1 MARVRHKRKPVA
13 EMNVVPYI
21 DVMLVLLV
29 IFMVTAPMLN
39 QGVKVD
45 LPKVSSEALPQD
57 NNKQVLT
64 LSVKADGSYYW
75 NVGSEVDTEKQ
86 TDSAVS
92 LEQMTDAVTKIMSAR
107 PDTQVFI
114 RGDKAVNYGAVVG
127 AMGAL
132 QQAGVPNVGLIT
144 EAPDLEATVR
154 ALAFRELF
162 LARRPGGGPAR
173 SDLRHAVRQLGVCS
187 GASSS
192 KPIVQATLYQ
202 LKSKSQA
209 TTQTNQ
215 KIAGEAKK
223 TASKQY
229 EVEQLEQKK
238 LEQQKLEQQKLEQ
251 QQVAAAKAAEQKK
264 ADEARKAEAQ
274 KAAEAKK
281 ADEAKKAAEAKAAE
295 QKRQADIAKKRAEDE
310 AKKKA
315 ADDAKKKAAEDA
327 KKKAAEEAKKKAAA
341 EAAKKKAAVEAAKK
355 KAAAAAAAARKA
367 AEDKK
372 AQALAELLSD
382 TTERQQALADE
393 VGSEV
398 TGSLDDLIVNLVSQQ
413 WRRPPSAR
421 NGMSVEVLIEMLPDG
436 TITNASVSR
445 SSGDKPFDS
454 SAVAAVRNVG
464 RIPEMQQLPRAT
476 FDSLYRQ
483 RRIIFKPEDL
493 SL

>member
-1 MARVRHKRKPVA
+1 MKQQFERSPSESYFWPV
-13 EMNVVPYI
+13 
-21 DVMLVLLV
+21 VL
-29 IFMVTAPMLN
+29 
-39 QGVKVD
+39 
-45 LPKVSSEALPQD
+45 
-57 NNKQVLT
+57 
-64 LSVKADGSYYW
+64 
-75 NVGSEVDTEKQ
+75 
-86 TDSAVS
+86 
-92 LEQMTDAVTKIMSAR
+92 
-107 PDTQVFI
+107 
-114 RGDKAVNYGAVVG
+114 AVVLHVLIF
-127 AMGAL
+127 AMLFVSWAF
-132 QQAGVPNVGLIT
+132 
-144 EAPDLEATVR
+144 AP
-154 ALAFRELF
+154 EL
-162 LARRPGGGPAR
+162 PP
-173 SDLRHAVRQLGVCS
+173 
-187 GASSS
+187 S

-295 QKRQADIAKKRAEDE
+295 QKKQADIAKKRAEDE

-315 ADDAKKKAAEDA
+315 AEDAKKKAAEDAKKKAAEDA

-436 TITNASVSR
+436 TITNTSVSR

>member
-1 MARVRHKRKPVA
+1 MKQQFERSPSESYFWPV
-13 EMNVVPYI
+13 
-21 DVMLVLLV
+21 VL
-29 IFMVTAPMLN
+29 
-39 QGVKVD
+39 
-45 LPKVSSEALPQD
+45 
-57 NNKQVLT
+57 
-64 LSVKADGSYYW
+64 
-75 NVGSEVDTEKQ
+75 
-86 TDSAVS
+86 
-92 LEQMTDAVTKIMSAR
+92 
-107 PDTQVFI
+107 
-114 RGDKAVNYGAVVG
+114 AVVLHVLIF
-127 AMGAL
+127 AMLFVSWAF
-132 QQAGVPNVGLIT
+132 
-144 EAPDLEATVR
+144 AP
-154 ALAFRELF
+154 EL
-162 LARRPGGGPAR
+162 PP
-173 SDLRHAVRQLGVCS
+173 
-187 GASSS
+187 S

-264 ADEARKAEAQ
+264 ADEARKA
-274 KAAEAKK
+274 
-281 ADEAKKAAEAKAAE
+281 DEAKKAAEAKAAE
-295 QKRQADIAKKRAEDE
+295 QKKQADIAKKRAEDE

-315 ADDAKKKAAEDA
+315 AEDAKKKAAEDA